1 MIGVI
6 APDSDPRVISEF
18 FELFKTPWEH
28 FRPGRRYDVILCVG
42 DAEVDCAAAHLIVC
56 YADRLLSI
64 DSQEAVKARLHE
76 KPELFLHKGRS
87 LVVYGKHLT
96 FDNRIGENQGEG
108 WPKGLAY
115 RCRRNGVPL
124 NRIGYDL
131 FIEIAELLTNGQ
143 PAEFGQFPT
152 IDIHIALLREMITES
167 GVELVEIPPVPEGFG
182 CIACLTHD
190 VDHPAIKNHRW
201 DSTAFGFLLRATAGS
216 IVQFLRGRI
225 TIRSLIKNWAA
236 ALKLPL
242 VYAGLAKDFWSG
254 FEERYFRDDR
264 GFPSTYFVIPFRDY
278 AGKDL
283 NGVAPK
289 IRAARYGANEIKSA
303 LQRISARACEVG
315 LHGIDAWHD
324 QDSAEKELNEVCKC
338 TGNGEL
344 GVRMHWLFF
353 GTESPTILDKA
364 GLAYDST
371 IGYRETVGFRA
382 GTTQAYKPLFAE
394 RLLELPLHVMD
405 TALFYPAYLGCS
417 QKEAQHHVGAVV
429 EAVAE
434 FGGCLTVNWHDRS
447 IAPERNWQSC
457 YHALLDDLTAHNA
470 WFATAGEA
478 TAWFR
483 MRRSVVFESGE
494 SSSMKQVMVP
504 ENREDYGNLPPLQ
517 VRIHK
522 SSEISSPPRS
532 ENCQI
537 SYLESAVC
545 GTSKI
550 SEGVRR

>member
-56 YADRLLSI
+56 YADRPLSI
-64 DSQEAVKARLHE
+64 DSQEAVDARLHE
-76 KPELFLHKGRS
+76 KSELLLHNGRS

-96 FDNRIGENQGEG
+96 FDRKSGVDEG
-108 WPKGLAY
+108 VDGSRLVYRSLYKGV
-115 RCRRNGVPL
+115 RL

-131 FIEIAELLTNGQ
+131 FAEIAELLTNGQ
-143 PAEFGQFPT
+143 PAEFAQFPT
-152 IDIHIALLREMITES
+152 IDIHIALLREMVVES
-167 GVELVEIPPVPEGFG
+167 GVELVEIPPVPEGYG

-190 VDHPAIKNHRW
+190 IDHPAIKNHRW

-225 TIRSLIKNWAA
+225 TVRSLAENWAA

-242 VYAGLAKDFWSG
+242 VYAGLAEDFWSG

-303 LQRISARACEVG
+303 LQRISSKGCEVG

-324 QDSAEKELNEVCKC
+324 QESAEKELNEVRKF
-338 TGNGEL
+338 TGDTEV

-353 GTESPTILDKA
+353 DRMSPRVLEEA
-364 GLAYDST
+364 GASFDST
-371 IGYRETVGFRA
+371 MGYRETVGFRS
-382 GTTQAYKPLFAE
+382 GTAQAYRPLSAE

-417 QKEAQHHVGAVV
+417 QKEAQHLVCAAV

-457 YHALLDDLTAHNA
+457 YHALLDDLTARNA

-494 SSSMKQVMVP
+494 SSSMKKVMVP
-504 ENREDYGNLPPLQ
+504 ESREECRNLPPLQ
-517 VRIHK
+517 VRSHN

-532 ENCQI
+532 ENSKI